1 MLSPKALR
9 NAILLLSFLMLAVL
23 TGCKD
28 EVREAPREAD
38 IAEIEEGIRAHIARE
53 TEAGEGYFTFR
64 DGERELKL
72 KLVRVHTEYLSNLA
86 PGKFFACVDLAD
98 VSGDVFDVDFF
109 LEGKPGDMRVTELSL
124 HKLNGRPFYSWKQQA
139 DKTWVRVPQD
149 EATTALLGVVE
160 GVDSFTFYYRARIPE
175 LEGPAKLWVPLA
187 SADAFQDVEVL
198 STRVPG
204 RSREIAERRYGNRV
218 LFSELVPADG
228 GKELEIV
235 YRVLRREKSAYAD
248 PKAVPGDYLSADSLM
263 PVGGRFAEIA
273 EEVLAGHRN
282 KDVLQQARRLYDH
295 IIDTMRY
302 MKYGD
307 YGRGDANYACDTKTG
322 NCSEFHAYFISLARS
337 AGIPA
342 RFAVGASIPADR
354 NDGGMDG
361 YHCWA
366 EFFADG
372 RWWPVDI
379 SEGNKYSAL
388 ATYYFGRHPANR
400 FEISRGRDLRLDP
413 GPASGPVNFLVFP
426 LMEEGGRSRTI
437 VPSFTFLRGPV

>member
-1 MLSPKALR
+1 M
-9 NAILLLSFLMLAVL
+9 
-23 TGCKD
+23 
-28 EVREAPREAD
+28 
-38 IAEIEEGIRAHIARE
+38 AEIEEGIRAHIARE
-53 TEAGEGYFTFR
+53 TEAGEGYFQFR
-64 DGERELKL
+64 DGEQELKL
-72 KLVRVHTEYLSNLA
+72 KLVRVHTEYLANLG

-109 LEGKPGDMRVTELSL
+109 LEGTPGDMRVTELTL
-124 HKLNGRPFYSWKQQA
+124 HKLNGRPFYSWKQQS
-139 DKTWVRVPQD
+139 DKTWVRVPMAQ
-149 EATTALLGVVE
+149 ATTALLGVVE
-160 GVDSFTFYYRARIPE
+160 GIDSFTFFYRASIPA
-175 LEGPAKLWVPLA
+175 LEGPARLWVPQAA
-187 SADAFQDVEVL
+187 SDSFQDVTLVSRSIPGSVRETRDGRFGNAVWYTEL
-198 STRVPG
+198 SK
-204 RSREIAERRYGNRV
+204 
-218 LFSELVPADG
+218 ADG
-228 GKELEIV
+228 GKDLEVV
-235 YRVLRREKSAYAD
+235 YRVVRREKSAYTD
-248 PKAVPGDYLSADSLM
+248 PETAPQDYLSANRLM

-273 EEVLAGHRN
+273 GEVLEGHRD

-342 RFAVGASIPADR
+342 RFAVGASIPSDR
-354 NDGGMDG
+354 NDGGIDG

-372 RWWPVDI
+372 QWWPVDI

-400 FEISRGRDLRLDP
+400 FEISRGRDLELDP
-413 GPASGPVNFLVFP
+413 GPADGPVNFLAFP

-437 VPSFTFLRGPV
+437 VPSFSFLRGPAQ